1 MLRGNT
7 ARNPQLFRVQLQKAV
22 RRTVYA
28 VLGCAALTFAA
39 PVRAEAP
46 VLDVPL
52 DCRLGETCW
61 LVNLVDR
68 DPSSGHTDFRCG
80 GFSYD
85 THKGTD
91 IAIADDAAMRR
102 GVAVLAAAPGRVL
115 RMRDGV
121 PDNAAE
127 GGRIQSGQDCGNGVV
142 IAHDDNWSTQYCH
155 MKAGSI
161 SVSTGQTVARGAY
174 LGDIGR
180 SGRTEF
186 PHLHI
191 TVRHG
196 NAVID
201 PFTGDT
207 QVGLC
212 NRQAETAGL
221 WSEDARRAL
230 VYPGPQPYHLG
241 FAEAVP
247 EIQAVRG
254 GTLAATHFAVTA
266 PVLVFWVEVF
276 TLQAGDKIT
285 IALRGPDG
293 STVGEHVETLAKP
306 LARKFNFVGRKRRGT
321 AWTPGQYEGRVEVSR
336 NGVSVIRTATATVE

>member
-1 MLRGNT
+1 M
-7 ARNPQLFRVQLQKAV
+7 ARNPQLFYVHLQKAV
-22 RRTVYA
+22 GRTIFLALSCA
-28 VLGCAALTFAA
+28 VLTFAA
-39 PVRAEAP
+39 SVRADAP

-68 DPSSGHTDFRCG
+68 DPGPGHEDFRCG
-80 GFSYD
+80 SFSYD
-85 THKGTD
+85 AHKGTD

-115 RMRDGV
+115 RTRDGV
-121 PDNAAE
+121 PDNTAE
-127 GGRIQSGQDCGNGVV
+127 GGRVQNGQDCGNGVI
-142 IAHDDNWSTQYCH
+142 IAHEDDWSTQYCH

-161 SVSTGQTVARGAY
+161 GVSSGQAVARGAY

-212 NRQAETAGL
+212 NRQTETAGL
-221 WSEDARRAL
+221 WSENARRAL

-241 FAEAVP
+241 FADAVP

-254 GTLAATHFAVTA
+254 GTMAATHFAVTA

-276 TLQAGDKIT
+276 TLQAGDNMTIT
-285 IALRGPDG
+285 LRGPDG
-293 STVGEHVETLAKP
+293 GTVAEHVETLSKP
-306 LARKFNFVGRKRRGT
+306 LARKFNYVGSKRRGATWT
-321 AWTPGQYEGRVEVSR
+321 AGQYVGRVEVSR
-336 NGVSVIRTATATVE
+336 NGVSVTRTATATVE